1 LPSAD
6 WSLRSIVVD
15 YTYQSICNQQSE
27 IANTV
32 METLLKDLRYA
43 VRNLVKRPTFTV
55 IAVITLGLGIGANTA
70 IFSAINALLLKPLP
84 LPEPERVVA
93 IWDKVP
99 SRGVVHNEVALANYL
114 DWRAQSQSF
123 EHLALYR
130 WWSTN
135 LTGVESPERIQGF
148 LVTANFLDALGVK
161 PIMGRNFT
169 EEENQPGK
177 DLVTIITYSLWQRRF
192 GGDPNILNKTISL
205 NSVTRTVIGVMPERF
220 NFPKGAEV
228 YAPLAITLD
237 IARQRGFHSYY
248 VVGKLKPEASQQTA
262 QAEIDNI
269 AARLEQAYPNTNTG
283 LGANVYPIVKDT
295 VRMYDTALW
304 VMLGAVGFV
313 LLIACANVAN
323 LMLARATGRQK
334 EIALRA
340 ALGASRWRIIR
351 QLLTESV
358 LVALIGGVLGT
369 LIGFWGIDALR
380 AANPGDAAKFAPG
393 WYQLGLNV
401 PVLAF
406 TLGLSLVSGLVFG
419 LAPAWQVSKP
429 NLNDALKEGGRQTG
443 GGSHRLRSSLVVF
456 EVALSL
462 VLLVG
467 AGLLFRSFLTLLKT
481 DAGFNPDNILTMNLM
496 LPGAKYKEESQRFAF
511 YQDLV
516 QRVQHLPGVESAAFV
531 NYLPLGGSN
540 SSDDYLVEGV
550 PEPAPGQEND
560 GRYRVCTPDYF
571 QTMGIRILRG
581 RGFTDR
587 DKAGAP
593 PVVIVNE
600 ALARKHWPN
609 QDAVGKRI
617 RFYGPLDKAPWIE
630 VVGVV
635 QDVKHELD
643 LPVTPEFYLPHAQDS
658 WSSMVLVAKTEV
670 EPTSLAPQIRQQ
682 VWAIDKDQPVFDVY
696 TMQQVRS
703 MSVTLQAFSSVMLAI
718 FAGVALVLAAV
729 GIYGVMAF
737 AVTQRTHEIGIR
749 MALGARGSDV
759 VKLVIRQGMILTVVG
774 VVIGVAGA
782 WALTRFMAKLLVGVE
797 PTDPLTFTA
806 VSLCLLLAALL
817 ACYLPARRATKV
829 DPLMALRYE

>member
-1 LPSAD
+1 MD
-6 WSLRSIVVD
+6 
-15 YTYQSICNQQSE
+15 TF
-27 IANTV
+27 
-32 METLLKDLRYA
+32 LKDIRYA
-43 VRNLVKRPTFTV
+43 VRNLVRRPGFTV
-55 IAVITLGLGIGANTA
+55 IAVVTLGLGIGANTA

-84 LPEPERVVA
+84 LPEPDRVVA
-93 IWDKVP
+93 IWDKAP
-99 SRGVVHNEVALANYL
+99 SRGVVHNEVSMANYL
-114 DWRAQSQSF
+114 DWRAQSQSY

-148 LVTANFLDALGVK
+148 LVTANFLDALGMK
-161 PIMGRNFT
+161 PLMGRNFT
-169 EEENQPGK
+169 TEENQPGK
-177 DLVTIITYSLWQRRF
+177 DLVAIITYSLWQRRF
-192 GGDPNILNKTISL
+192 GGDPNILNKTIKL
-205 NSVTRTVIGVMPERF
+205 NSLTRTVIGVMPERF

-228 YAPLAITLD
+228 YAPLPITPEMTG
-237 IARQRGFHSYY
+237 QRDFHSYY
-248 VVGKLKPEASQQTA
+248 VVGKLKPGASPQSA

-269 AARLEQAYPNTNTG
+269 MATLEKEYPNTNTG

-295 VRMYDTALW
+295 VRQYDTALW
-304 VMLGAVGFV
+304 IMLGAVGFV

-351 QLLTESV
+351 QLLSES
-358 LVALIGGVLGT
+358 LIVALLGGVLGT

-393 WYQLGLNV
+393 WYQLGLNF
-401 PVLAF
+401 PVLVF
-406 TLGLSLVSGLVFG
+406 TLGLSVLSGLVFG
-419 LAPAWQVSKP
+419 LAPAWQTSKP

-467 AGLLFRSFLTLLKT
+467 AGLLFRSFLTLVKT
-481 DAGFNPDNILTMNLM
+481 DAGFNPDNILTMNLI
-496 LPGAKYKEESQRFAF
+496 LPGAKYKEEAQRFAF
-511 YQDLV
+511 YNDLL
-516 QRVQHLPGVESAAFV
+516 QRVQHLPGIESAAFV
-531 NYLPLGGSN
+531 NYLPLGGAN
-540 SSDDYLVEGV
+540 SSDNYLVEGA
-550 PEPAPGQEND
+550 PEPPPGKEND

-571 QTMGIRILRG
+571 QTMGIRLRSG
-581 RGFTDR
+581 RGFTEQ
-587 DKAGAP
+587 DKAGTP

-609 QDAVGKRI
+609 QEAVGKRI

-658 WSSMVLVAKTEV
+658 WNAMILVAKTRV

-682 VWAIDKDQPVFDVY
+682 VWAIDKDQPVFDVF

-703 MSVTLQAFSSVMLAI
+703 MSVTLQSFSSVMLAI
-718 FAGVALVLAAV
+718 FAAVALVLAAV
-729 GIYGVMAF
+729 GIYGVMAY

-759 VKLVIRQGMILTVVG
+759 VKLIVRQGMVLAITG
-774 VVIGVAGA
+774 VVLGVAGSL
-782 WALTRFMAKLLVGVE
+782 ALTRFMAKLLVGVE
-797 PTDPLTFTA
+797 PTDPLTFAA
-806 VSLCLLLAALL
+806 VSFCLLAAALL

-829 DPLMALRYE
+829 DPLVALRYE